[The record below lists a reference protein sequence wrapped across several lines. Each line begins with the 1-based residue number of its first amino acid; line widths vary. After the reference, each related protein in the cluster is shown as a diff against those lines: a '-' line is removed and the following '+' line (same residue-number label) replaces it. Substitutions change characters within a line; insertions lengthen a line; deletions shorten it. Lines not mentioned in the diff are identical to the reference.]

1 MPYAYGEQI
10 VPPIAS
16 QAITRTRYLELT
28 KIANEL
34 CEWMEKEKG
43 VRKHEACIIRNLVET
58 LWYLKEE

>member
-1 MPYAYGEQI
+1 MPNGDQI
-10 VPPIAS
+10 VPAIAS
-16 QAITRTRYLELT
+16 QAITRTRYLELI

-43 VRKHEACIIRNLVET
+43 VRRNEVCIVRDLVER